1 MLARLQNAFALF
13 ALVVILSSSLYVW
26 CILGFRAAQIL
37 VQVRVSFVRIRE
49 SLLAVDFR
57 DLGFIDCVGRAL
69 IIDNGWG
76 DDDDHFALLLYAL
89 FVGKEVFEQGD

>member
-1 MLARLQNAFALF
+1 MLARLHNAPAVSVLSI
-13 ALVVILSSSLYVW
+13 ILSSSLYTW
-26 CILGFRAAQIL
+26 RTLGFRAAQIL
-37 VQVRVSFVRIRE
+37 VQVSVRRICE

-57 DLGFIDCVGRAL
+57 DLGFIDCVWRAL